1 MKYKLNE
8 LCEITSSK
16 RIFANEYTSSGIPFY
31 RGLEITQLSNGN
43 IISNELFISK
53 EKYKSIQ
60 YKYGVP
66 QEDDLFI
73 TAVGTIGSVYMS
85 DGRSF
90 YFKDGNVIWL
100 RNYNVQKINPAFLR
114 YYLKSDYIKKQID
127 NRLIGAVQKALTID
141 TLSDLYLDI
150 PKTDEQLRITNI
162 LGSLD
167 KKIEIN
173 QKKIAELEELAKLIN
188 DYWFVQF
195 DFPDENGKPYKSS
208 GGKMLYNERIKRD
221 IPFGWKVYK
230 LKDCLESINTGL
242 NPRDNFVLNDGA
254 NYYITVKNITETG
267 AIDFKGC
274 DRISNTTMDIINNRS
289 KLEKDDILYASIS
302 PLGRVYFVNEKPSNW
317 EINESV
323 FALKCKKDIIT
334 PAYLY
339 MFLKDTSTTR
349 TFELAAT
356 GSIFKGIRIAVL
368 NDASIIVPDEIGRA
382 SCRERV

>member
-162 LGSLD
+162 VR
-167 KKIEIN
+167 N
-173 QKKIAELEELAKLIN
+173 
-188 DYWFVQF
+188 
-195 DFPDENGKPYKSS
+195 
-208 GGKMLYNERIKRD
+208 
-221 IPFGWKVYK
+221 
-230 LKDCLESINTGL
+230 
-242 NPRDNFVLNDGA
+242 
-254 NYYITVKNITETG
+254 
-267 AIDFKGC
+267 
-274 DRISNTTMDIINNRS
+274 
-289 KLEKDDILYASIS
+289 
-302 PLGRVYFVNEKPSNW
+302 
-317 EINESV
+317 
-323 FALKCKKDIIT
+323 
-334 PAYLY
+334 
-339 MFLKDTSTTR
+339 
-349 TFELAAT
+349 
-356 GSIFKGIRIAVL
+356 
-368 NDASIIVPDEIGRA
+368 
-382 SCRERV
+382 